1 MVGLMARYRTIIA
14 FLIAPLAIPVLLSLF
29 LQADFSFIGFLEG
42 IVFYSL
48 FALPQAYLSELVLGI
63 PAWLVFRRYGIRA
76 WSAFAVGGA
85 LLGMTYDVA
94 YYAARYVAAKAMAYD
109 FIRHSLTR
117 DLNPL
122 TLWLAAPAGL
132 ISAILFRAIVFPRQ
146 SRENPK

>member
-14 FLIAPLAIPVLLSLF
+14 FLTAPLAIPFLLSLF

-76 WSAFAVGGA
+76 WSAFAAGGA
-85 LLGMTYDVA
+85 FFG
-94 YYAARYVAAKAMAYD
+94 
-109 FIRHSLTR
+109 
-117 DLNPL
+117 
-122 TLWLAAPAGL
+122 
-132 ISAILFRAIVFPRQ
+132 SAILPAYPVAPLC
-146 SRENPK
+146 